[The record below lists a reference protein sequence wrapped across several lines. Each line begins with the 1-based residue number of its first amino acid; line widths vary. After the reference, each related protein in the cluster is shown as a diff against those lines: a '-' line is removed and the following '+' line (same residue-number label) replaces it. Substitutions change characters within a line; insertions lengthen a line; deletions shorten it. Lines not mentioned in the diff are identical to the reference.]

1 MPSPPLKPSSSLLH
15 RLASLLLTSS
25 IAQPSSLVVIAKA
38 RVPIVK
44 FTTRYGG
51 FAVDLSVNQ
60 KNGVDAAV
68 RVRGMLEDFAFRE
81 EGYVEP
87 GAGTGGISIKGK
99 AATGGKGKGKETAV
113 AADDGTIVSVDH
125 GAARSLVLLVKAF
138 LAQRG
143 MNEVFTGGLGS
154 YSIICL
160 VISFLQASSRPSSS
174 AAILSRL
181 TFFFLFSRDPN
192 DPAPSSDPVGPDS
205 TFSKYRLAVR
215 RVPRVLW
222 QALQL

>member
-1 MPSPPLKPSSSLLH
+1 
-15 RLASLLLTSS
+15 
-25 IAQPSSLVVIAKA
+25 LVVIAKA

-51 FAVDLSVNQ
+51 FQVDLSVNQ

-87 GAGTGGISIKGK
+87 GMSIKGK
-99 AATGGKGKGKETAV
+99 AGGKGKERARAV
-113 AADDGTIVSVDH
+113 SEDEEGPVQMVDH
-125 GAARSLVLLVKAF
+125 GVARSLVLLVKGF

-160 VISFLQASSRPSSS
+160 VISFLQVSLISTYYSTHY
-174 AAILSRL
+174 L
-181 TFFFLFSRDPN
+181 RDR
-192 DPAPSSDPVGPDS
+192 D
-205 TFSKYRLAVR
+205 
-215 RVPRVLW
+215 
-222 QALQL
+222 